1 MEENDMDNYDEGY
14 LRIAE
19 EKLEEIY
26 NLALERARKTVPE
39 AEFVIDTRT
48 MDDYITKV
56 WDYPGAW
63 YVNFSLPAGFDSVE
77 ALIENLASETVR
89 YYLSKRSSSLTKKK
103 LK

>member
-1 MEENDMDNYDEGY
+1 MDNYDEGY

-89 YYLSKRSSSLTKKK
+89 YYLSKRSSSLT
-103 LK
+103 

>member
-1 MEENDMDNYDEGY
+1 MGNYDEGY

-19 EKLEEIY
+19 KKLEGIY

-39 AEFVIDTRT
+39 AEFVIDART

-63 YVNFSLPAGFDSVE
+63 YVNFTLPAGFNSME
-77 ALIENLASETVR
+77 ALVESLAAETVK
-89 YYLSKRSSSLTKKK
+89 YYLSKRPS
-103 LK
+103 

>member
-1 MEENDMDNYDEGY
+1 MDNYDEGY

-39 AEFVIDTRT
+39 AEYVIDTRT

-63 YVNFSLPAGFDSVE
+63 YAKFSLPAGFDSVE
-77 ALIENLASETVR
+77 VLIENLASETVK
-89 YYLSKRSSSLTKKK
+89 YYLCKRQS
-103 LK
+103 

>member
-1 MEENDMDNYDEGY
+1 MSNYDEGY

-19 EKLEEIY
+19 KKLEVIY

-39 AEFVIDTRT
+39 AEFVIDART

-63 YVNFSLPAGFDSVE
+63 YVNFTLPAGFNSME
-77 ALIENLASETVR
+77 ALVESLAAETVK
-89 YYLSKRSSSLTKKK
+89 YYLSKRPS
-103 LK
+103 

>member
-1 MEENDMDNYDEGY
+1 MSNYDEGY

-19 EKLEEIY
+19 EKLERIY

-39 AEFVIDTRT
+39 AEYVIDART

-63 YVNFSLPAGFDSVE
+63 YVNFTLPAGFNSLE
-77 ALIENLASETVR
+77 ALVESLAAETVK
-89 YYLSKRSSSLTKKK
+89 YYLSKRPS
-103 LK
+103 